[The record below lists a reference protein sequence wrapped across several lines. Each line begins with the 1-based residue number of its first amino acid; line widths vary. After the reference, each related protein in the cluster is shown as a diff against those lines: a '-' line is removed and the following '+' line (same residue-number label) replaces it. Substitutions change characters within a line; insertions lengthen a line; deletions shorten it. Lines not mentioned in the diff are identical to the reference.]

1 MVVKFGSDLV
11 ANEDGVMQDTLN
23 MYAKGLSAERK
34 LIVVSS
40 GAVAT
45 GRQRWHEQYGN
56 TEVDLR
62 ILAMLGSGGITA
74 AWQEAFA
81 KQNLLAGQLLVT
93 HHEIEDGEEGQEFT
107 DTLHAN
113 SVAGTVPIVNEN
125 DALSNTELMKLATG
139 GDNDGLAAH
148 IATVVEARELRIFTE
163 NGGVV
168 DDEGNFVPQIDEGN
182 YHSVATML
190 DARTIKKNGNG
201 RGGMASKLAAAW
213 RAADTCSRVVIAA
226 PNDKMDGEKQTVV
239 TKNGKM

>member
-148 IATVVEARELRIFTE
+148 IATAIDARELRIFTKK
-163 NGGVV
+163 GGIV
-168 DDEGNFVPQIDEGN
+168 DDMGNFITQIDEDN
-182 YHSVATML
+182 YQNIATML